1 MIPASHFVHVIQA
14 ERQRDLE
21 RWQLTRDARSG
32 DRLPADPVQPS
43 GRRALLDPRRW
54 LVRPAATIL
63 TTSDRV
69 ATPAPC
75 C

>member
-21 RWQLTRDARSG
+21 RWQLTRDARSVY
-32 DRLPADPVQPS
+32 RLPANVGQS
-43 GRRALLDPRRW
+43 NGLRARLDPRRW
-54 LVRPAATIL
+54 LDRAASTTL
-63 TTSDRV
+63 TSSDRV
-69 ATPAPC
+69 AAPAAC